1 MKILS
6 EQEQLSEARAILDEI
21 YNDVASP
28 LHNPR
33 HPKHEQVENAVVALE
48 AEILRLSC
56 ELESKSQNPVDE
68 PGLVEGKK
76 QRSRQKKQDSPEKTV
91 GLAVSGR

>member
-6 EQEQLSEARAILDEI
+6 AHEHLRKARAILDEI

-48 AEILRLSC
+48 AEIYRLSC
-56 ELESKSQNPVDE
+56 ELDSKSQNPVDE
-68 PGLVEGKK
+68 PVLVEGKK
-76 QRSRQKKQDSPEKTV
+76 RRGRRKKQDSPEKTV
-91 GLAVSGR
+91 GLAVSDG

>member
-6 EQEQLSEARAILDEI
+6 AHEQLREARAILDEI
-21 YNDVASP
+21 YNDIASP

-48 AEILRLSC
+48 AEIFRLSC

-68 PGLVEGKK
+68 QVLVEGKK
-76 QRSRQKKQDSPEKTV
+76 QRSRQKKQDSSEKTV
-91 GLAVSGR
+91 GLAVSGK

>member
-6 EQEQLSEARAILDEI
+6 EHERLREARAILDEI
-21 YNDVASP
+21 YGDSTSP

-48 AEILRLSC
+48 AEIFRLSC

-68 PGLVEGKK
+68 PILVEGKK
-76 QRSRQKKQDSPEKTV
+76 QRSRQKKQDSPEKTI
-91 GLAVSGR
+91 GLAVSDR

>member
-6 EQEQLSEARAILDEI
+6 AHEHLREARAILDEI

-48 AEILRLSC
+48 AEIFRLSC

-68 PGLVEGKK
+68 PVLVEGKK
-76 QRSRQKKQDSPEKTV
+76 QRSGQKKQDSPEKTV
-91 GLAVSGR
+91 GLAVSDR